1 MSQVRSTCP
10 VFARQ
15 FRRGLVCLSAGSSGK
30 TGLRPSQIVSRSR
43 ERACAVSY
51 KPKVSQHKKRTY
63 TDIKVIVD
71 VAQRL
76 KFRRVQGA
84 YGCQPRDLPAA
95 GRPPANRMHDYTNF
109 RYVRDFFLS
118 RSIAFRLRGGWCR
131 PRGFERSLGVR
142 ALVFRAVH
150 TIPKRRVARAP
161 ASVQCGDTAAAKNAD
176 CFPPAAILRGEVI

>member
-1 MSQVRSTCP
+1 MAASLETSLQP
-10 VFARQ
+10 DALLQ
-15 FRRGLVCLSAGSSGK
+15 
-30 TGLRPSQIVSRSR
+30 TGCMITQISDMF
-43 ERACAVSY
+43 E
-51 KPKVSQHKKRTY
+51 
-63 TDIKVIVD
+63 
-71 VAQRL
+71 
-76 KFRRVQGA
+76 
-84 YGCQPRDLPAA
+84 
-95 GRPPANRMHDYTNF
+95 M
-109 RYVRDFFLS
+109 FFLS

>member
-109 RYVRDFFLS
+109 RYVRDFFFESFNSVPLERWLVQAS
-118 RSIAFRLRGGWCR
+118 RLR
-131 PRGFERSLGVR
+131 
-142 ALVFRAVH
+142 
-150 TIPKRRVARAP
+150 
-161 ASVQCGDTAAAKNAD
+161 AKSGSSS
-176 CFPPAAILRGEVI
+176 FGI